1 MLGVARPQ
9 THRPTDPISE
19 LADRFVKDPADVVK
33 VNQRVEVTVLDVETL
48 FSEEF
53 CK

>member
-1 MLGVARPQ
+1 
-9 THRPTDPISE
+9 
-19 LADRFVKDPADVVK
+19 VVK